1 MIGEYLYQLTTKD
14 AITAPVLQRKHK
26 QTTASSGSVSVSAT
40 DDVTP
45 NDKVLVV
52 TNVSAE
58 AISGA
63 AQTSGDVR
71 VVLEDDVGNS
81 LGTIGRQTG
90 APLAVFSLALT
101 GLALVLFPGERLR
114 ATGTYNAG
122 AAANTTS
129 ITVHG
134 FFLPKGNLQLR

>member
-26 QTTASSGSVSVSAT
+26 QTTASVGSVSVSAT

>member
-14 AITAPVLQRKHK
+14 AITAPILQRKHK
-26 QTTASSGSVSVSAT
+26 QTTAAVGSVSVSAT